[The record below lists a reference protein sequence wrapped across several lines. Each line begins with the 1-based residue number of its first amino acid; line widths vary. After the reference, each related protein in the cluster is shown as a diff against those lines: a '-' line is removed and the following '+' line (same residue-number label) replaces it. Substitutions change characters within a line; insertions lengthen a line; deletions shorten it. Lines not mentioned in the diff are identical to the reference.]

1 VRFERSHFA
10 GFMENALRVETVYFV
25 LDPDYNR
32 FMDVQQSINL
42 AVLRKFKAEKIEFA
56 FPTRT
61 VELKAPEGLFTSAPG
76 SSPRPQQS
84 TAP

>member
-1 VRFERSHFA
+1 
-10 GFMENALRVETVYFV
+10 
-25 LDPDYNR
+25 
-32 FMDVQQSINL
+32 MDVQQAINL
-42 AVLRKFKAEKIEFA
+42 AILKRFATEKIVFA

-61 VELKAPEGLFTSAPG
+61 VELKAPDGLFTSAPG